1 MAPAVAVADP
11 EELLTVFGE
20 EKQVIDAGKEIKYVN
35 PGIGAFFH
43 YQPALSGNGITE
55 EQLKMILRSI
65 QMNNSQLPFLGS
77 PVQAWNVAVFRS
89 VHPLLFGRL
98 HIDDSNF
105 YAWVFIAYL
114 WVGNLFVFRMVSFI
128 IGHLKDMYIPLVGL
142 PVGNIFAVGRPPPGL
157 HQSEFFLINPPKAAV
172 IKILFAAVGQPGLFV
187 SSYVI
192 HKKIALSFITN
203 LRTIR

>member
-1 MAPAVAVADP
+1 
-11 EELLTVFGE
+11 
-20 EKQVIDAGKEIKYVN
+20 EKQVIDAGKEIENVN

-43 YQPALSGNGITE
+43 YQPALSGTGITE
-55 EQLKMILRSI
+55 KQLKVVLRSI
-65 QMNNSQLPFLGS
+65 QMNNSQLPLLGS

-98 HIDDSNF
+98 HIDDSYF
-105 YAWVFIAYL
+105 SALLFIAYL
-114 WVGNLFVFRMVSFI
+114 WLGNLFVFRMVSFI

-142 PVGNIFAVGRPPPGL
+142 PVGNIFAVGRPLPGL
-157 HQSEFFLINPPKAAV
+157 YQPEFLLTNPAKAPV
-172 IKILFAAVGQPGLFV
+172 IKIFFTAVGQLGLFV

-192 HKKIALSFITN
+192 HKKIALTLIAN